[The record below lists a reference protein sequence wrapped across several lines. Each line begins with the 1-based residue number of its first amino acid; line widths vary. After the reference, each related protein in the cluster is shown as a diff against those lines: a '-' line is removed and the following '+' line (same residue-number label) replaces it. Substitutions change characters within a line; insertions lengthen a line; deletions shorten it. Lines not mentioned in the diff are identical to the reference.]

1 MKETLE
7 KLKILL
13 SIFPQIEIAWL
24 FGSRA
29 SGKGTPISDWDLAIK
44 FSSSQGW
51 KEQMHIRFAIS
62 EVVGT
67 EQVDLVDWDK
77 APLPLRYA
85 IVQDGMILLSR
96 NEELRVDLQT
106 ETRSRYWDFEPYRK
120 ECQDAFF
127 QRITERG
134 TL

>member
-1 MKETLE
+1 MNGTIE

-13 SIFPQIEIAWL
+13 ATFPQIDIVWL

-29 SGKGTPISDWDLAIK
+29 LGKGTPISDWDLAVK
-44 FSSSQGW
+44 FRLAQSW
-51 KEQMHIRFAIS
+51 KEQLHLRFAIS
-62 EVVGT
+62 ELVGT

-85 IVQDGMILLSR
+85 IVQEGIILVCQ
-96 NEELRVDLQT
+96 NEELRVDLLT
-106 ETRSRYWDFEPYRK
+106 ETRSSYWDFEPYLK

-127 QRITERG
+127 RRIAERG
-134 TL
+134 NI